1 MTVTKNRLVLML
13 LAVFAL
19 ALLVG
24 CGSDDS
30 SSDESAGED
39 TTVAATECTPENLDT
54 YKDGVLTVGTDT
66 PAYPPYF
73 EDDDP
78 TNGRGFE
85 SAVAYAIA
93 SELGFEDS
101 QVEWAKVPFNASYAP
116 GPKKFDFDVN
126 QISIT
131 PAREKVVTF
140 STPYYTANQ
149 AVLVAKDSDLKD
161 VTSLDQL
168 KDVTIGVQVG
178 TTSLEAVRSEIE
190 PAEEPRTFDNSNDV
204 VTALKQGQVDAVVLD
219 LPTAIYLRDA
229 ELPGSAVIGQFEADG
244 GDQWGALMAKDSS
257 LAGCVNKAIETLEEN
272 GRLEELTDKWMS
284 ESASAPKLDD

>member
-1 MTVTKNRLVLML
+1 MTKNRLLLML
-13 LAVFAL
+13 LAVLAL

-30 SSDESAGED
+30 SDDGGASDDA
-39 TTVAATECTPENLDT
+39 TVAASDCTPESLDT
-54 YKDGVLTVGTDT
+54 YKDGVLTVGTDS

-93 SELGFEDS
+93 GELGFADS
-101 QVEWAKVPFNASYAP
+101 EVEWAKIPFNASYAP

-131 PAREKVVTF
+131 PAREKAVTF

-149 AVLVAKDSDLKD
+149 AVLVAKGSDLED
-161 VTSLDQL
+161 VTDLDQL
-168 KDVTIGVQVG
+168 KDVQIGVQIG
-178 TTSLEAVRSEIE
+178 TTSLEAVNDEIE
-190 PAEEPRTFDNSNDV
+190 PTTEPKVFDNSNDV

-229 ELPGSAVIGQFEADG
+229 ELPGSKVVGQFEDED
-244 GDQWGALMAKDSS
+244 GDQWGALMSKDSS
-257 LAGCVNKAIETLEEN
+257 LAACVNKAIESLDES
-272 GRLEELTDKWMS
+272 GRLEEITDQWMS
-284 ESASAPKLDD
+284 DSASAPKLD

>member
-1 MTVTKNRLVLML
+1 MNLLKKRLAALL
-13 LAVFAL
+13 LAVL
-19 ALLVG
+19 ALGVVAG
-24 CGSDDS
+24 CGSS
-30 SSDESAGED
+30 SSDNNGSGSD
-39 TTVAATECTPENLDT
+39 GTVTAADCTPEKLDT
-54 YKDGVLTVGTDT
+54 FKPAVLTIGTDS

-78 TNGRGFE
+78 SNGRGFE

-93 SELGFEDS
+93 AELGFTDS

-116 GPKKFDFDVN
+116 GDKKFDFDLN

-149 AVLVAKDSDLKD
+149 AVLVSKDSDLED

-168 KDVTIGVQVG
+168 QDIQIGVQIG
-178 TTSLEAVRSEIE
+178 TTSLDAVRQVIDPATE
-190 PAEEPRTFDNSNDV
+190 PKVFDSSNDV

-229 ELPGSAVIGQFEADG
+229 ELEGSRVIGQFEAEG
-244 GDQWGALMAKDSS
+244 GDQWGALMAKDSPI
-257 LAGCVNKAIETLEEN
+257 AACVNKAIDSLTES
-272 GRLEELTDKWMS
+272 GRLEEITDKWMS
-284 ESASAPKLDD
+284 ESASAPKLD

>member
-1 MTVTKNRLVLML
+1 MTKNRLVLML
-13 LAVFAL
+13 LAVLAL

-30 SSDESAGED
+30 SSDEGSGDETA
-39 TTVAATECTPENLDT
+39 VAAAECTPESLDT
-54 YKDGVLTVGTDT
+54 FKDGVLTVGTDT

-73 EDDDP
+73 ENDDP

-131 PAREKVVTF
+131 PPCEKVVTF

-149 AVLVAKDSDLKD
+149 AVLVAKGSDLED

-178 TTSLEAVRSEIE
+178 TTSLEAVRDEIE
-190 PAEEPRTFDNSNDV
+190 PTNDPRVYDNSNDV

-229 ELPGSAVIGQFEADG
+229 ELPGSSVIGQFEADG

-257 LAGCVNKAIETLEEN
+257 LASCVNQAIETLEEN

>member
-1 MTVTKNRLVLML
+1 MTKNRLVLML
-13 LAVFAL
+13 LAVLAL

-30 SSDESAGED
+30 SKSDDSSD
-39 TTVAATECTPENLDT
+39 DAAVTASDCTPEGLDT
-54 YKDGVLTVGTDT
+54 FKDGVLTVGTDT

-78 TNGRGFE
+78 SNGRGFE

-93 SELGFEDS
+93 GELGFADS
-101 QVEWAKVPFNASYAP
+101 EVEWAKVPFNASYAP

-149 AVLVAKDSDLKD
+149 AVLVAEGSDLKD

-168 KDVTIGVQVG
+168 KDVSIGVQVG
-178 TTSLEAVRSEIE
+178 TTSLEAVKAEIE
-190 PAEEPRTFDNSNDV
+190 PSKEPRVFDNSNDV

-229 ELPGSAVIGQFEADG
+229 ELPGSTVIGQFEAEG

-257 LAGCVNKAIETLEEN
+257 LAACVDQAIESLEES

>member
-1 MTVTKNRLVLML
+1 
-13 LAVFAL
+13 
-19 ALLVG
+19 
-24 CGSDDS
+24 
-30 SSDESAGED
+30 
-39 TTVAATECTPENLDT
+39 VAASDCTPESLDT
-54 YKDGVLTVGTDT
+54 YKDGVLTVGTDS

-93 SELGFEDS
+93 GELGFADS
-101 QVEWAKVPFNASYAP
+101 EVEWAKIPFNASYAP

-131 PAREKVVTF
+131 PAREKAVTF

-149 AVLVAKDSDLKD
+149 AVLVAKGSDLED
-161 VTSLDQL
+161 VTDLDQL
-168 KDVTIGVQVG
+168 KDVQIGVQIG
-178 TTSLEAVRSEIE
+178 TTSLEAVNDEIE
-190 PAEEPRTFDNSNDV
+190 PTTEPKVFDNSNDV

-229 ELPGSAVIGQFEADG
+229 ELPGSKVVGQFEDED
-244 GDQWGALMAKDSS
+244 GDQWGALMSKDSS
-257 LAGCVNKAIETLEEN
+257 LAACVNKAIESLDES
-272 GRLEELTDKWMS
+272 GRLEEITDQWMS
-284 ESASAPKLDD
+284 DSASAPKLD